1 MLQLS
6 DKVRKR
12 HILLCF
18 IAFGV
23 FMQTY
28 AQSNVRLNNFWDN
41 LYSINPAYITNK
53 YLGSIGIAARKQWMG
68 FPGAP
73 STYLVT
79 GTLVLDKLNTQFGVK
94 AYEDMIGYTHTSSA
108 SLSYAYAVNLNDDWR
123 LHLGVAAS
131 FQSLWYDMDMI
142 RVDYL
147 TDPTIPE
154 KLVRTNHY
162 NADLGAELASRSLR
176 IGISGQNIFSM
187 FRNNNQDIANSN
199 FIYATYRNFSEEE
212 SQIDLGGGI
221 YGVKNMRVYQM
232 GLSGTAYFKNAA
244 MDDLFQVGVFY
255 RTPNEMG
262 AIAGFNISKSLYV
275 SYSYDFNVSG
285 ISRSS
290 TGSHELMLIL
300 HLNKRDECHTCY

>member
-131 FQSLWYDMDMI
+131 FQSLWYDMDMSI
-142 RVDYL
+142 ADATTILFGSSKTGATDYL
-147 TDPTIPE
+147 
-154 KLVRTNHY
+154 KQNTNTQ
-162 NADLGAELASRSLR
+162 LA
-176 IGISGQNIFSM
+176 
-187 FRNNNQDIANSN
+187 A
-199 FIYATYRNFSEEE
+199 
-212 SQIDLGGGI
+212 
-221 YGVKNMRVYQM
+221 
-232 GLSGTAYFKNAA
+232 AYKPKVEA
-244 MDDLFQVGVFY
+244 
-255 RTPNEMG
+255 
-262 AIAGFNISKSLYV
+262 S
-275 SYSYDFNVSG
+275 
-285 ISRSS
+285 
-290 TGSHELMLIL
+290 
-300 HLNKRDECHTCY
+300 LNKDLVGTMRQLVGLRNASTDNGSLFVPIFHTNLRKYFGFAHKQRFNQNEGFAWSETLI

>member
-1 MLQLS
+1 ML
-6 DKVRKR
+6 R
-12 HILLCF
+12 LLDNIKQRYLFLCL
-18 IAFGV
+18 ITVGISPLIHS
-23 FMQTY
+23 
-28 AQSNVRLNNFWDN
+28 QSNVRLNNFWDN

-53 YLGSIGIAARKQWMG
+53 YLGSIDIATRRQWLG
-68 FPGAP
+68 FEGAP
-73 STYLVT
+73 TTNIIT
-79 GTLVLDKLNTQFGVK
+79 GTLVLDKLNTQFGIK
-94 AYEDMIGYTHTSSA
+94 AYEDKVGYTHSSSV
-108 SLSYAYAVNLNDDWR
+108 SLSYAYAANLNEDWR
-123 LHLGVAAS
+123 LHLGIAAS
-131 FQSLWYDMDMI
+131 FQNLWYDMDKI
-142 RVDYL
+142 KVDL
-147 TDPTIPE
+147 LSDPTLYD
-154 KLVRTNHY
+154 KLISSNHY
-162 NADLGAELASRSLR
+162 NADIGAELASRSLR

-262 AIAGFNISKSLYV
+262 AIAGFNINKSLYV

-290 TGSHELMLIL
+290 TGSHELMLVL
-300 HLNKRDECHTCY
+300 HLNRRDECHTCY